1 MIKRKQISAN
11 TKNVNTLESKQSNI
25 VFPNK
30 NNSYFTLVTI
40 LCRRVIDDIIAF
52 SVLMFPEYHKDQG

>member
-1 MIKRKQISAN
+1 MIKRKQINTN

-30 NNSYFTLVTI
+30 KNSYFTQ
-40 LCRRVIDDIIAF
+40 F
-52 SVLMFPEYHKDQG
+52 SMIM